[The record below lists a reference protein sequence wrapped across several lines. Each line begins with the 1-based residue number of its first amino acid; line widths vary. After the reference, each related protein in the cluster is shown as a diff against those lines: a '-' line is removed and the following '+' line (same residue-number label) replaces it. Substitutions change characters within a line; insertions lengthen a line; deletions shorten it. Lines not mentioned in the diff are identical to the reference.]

1 MAAQFSWWPPPFK
14 PDLNSSAK
22 PKVWSKSSKHGIRD
36 QIITTTIGGGGSSN
50 RSIISGTTASVET
63 CSAGAGLREDGR
75 QYGTGEAAG
84 RLPDGEN
91 APQQFKFIAQ

>member
-36 QIITTTIGGGGSSN
+36 QIITTIGGGGGS
-50 RSIISGTTASVET
+50 
-63 CSAGAGLREDGR
+63 
-75 QYGTGEAAG
+75 
-84 RLPDGEN
+84 
-91 APQQFKFIAQ
+91 